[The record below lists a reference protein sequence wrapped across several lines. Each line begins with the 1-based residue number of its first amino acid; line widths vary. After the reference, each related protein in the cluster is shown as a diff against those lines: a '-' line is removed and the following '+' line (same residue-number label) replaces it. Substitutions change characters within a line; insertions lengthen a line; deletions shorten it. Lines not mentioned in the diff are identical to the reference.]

1 MGRPEKAKSREM
13 KPSVHVLFPIGLVG
27 GPRREISKAASKVK
41 IQVEIARRRCPKC
54 DDITYVT
61 RCKKCDI
68 ETLIEKSCP
77 RCGIIVK
84 EDKCQLCKVKAV
96 DYNKRF
102 INISEAFKNACN
114 TIGRNSSSKT
124 IKGVRGLMSAT
135 KIPETLEKGILRAK
149 HDISTFKDGTS
160 RFDATNA
167 PLTHFKP
174 SEIDAPL
181 VKLKKIG
188 YEFDVIDEN
197 LVDSDQLCELKVQ
210 DIIIPEKSVD
220 YLINI
225 TKFIDELLEKMYSI
239 PPYYN
244 IKEKNGLIGHLVI
257 GFAPHTSAGVV
268 GRIIGFTKASVCY
281 AHPLWHNTKR
291 RDCDGDEDSIMMVL
305 DVLINFSKAYLPA
318 RIGGM
323 MDAPLILISRVNPL
337 DVDEAH
343 NIDVASS
350 YPLSFYKKTLEN
362 ADPKNF
368 VSVIDTISQRLGTS
382 NQFQGYF
389 FTHSTNDINEGNLE
403 SSYMKLGSMTNKLKG
418 QMKLATKIR
427 AVKAEEVAKRVLNTH
442 FMRDIAGNLRAF
454 TGQKTRCKK
463 CNAKYRRIPL
473 SGKCTKCNGEI
484 VLTVYKGGIV
494 KYLDVAEELIKNY
507 NLNHY
512 YKQRI
517 ELIRD
522 EIDSLFITKYKQ
534 VNLGKYF

>member
-13 KPSVHVLFPIGLVG
+13 SPSVHVLFPIGLAG
-27 GPRREISKAASKVK
+27 GPRREVSKAASKLK

-54 DDITYVT
+54 DDITYVIH
-61 RCKKCDI
+61 CNKCNI

-77 RCGIIVK
+77 RCGRIINEESCK
-84 EDKCQLCKVKAV
+84 RCQVKAV
-96 DYNKRF
+96 NYNKRF
-102 INISEAFKNACN
+102 ININDAFTNACDN
-114 TIGRNSSSKT
+114 VGKKDSEK
-124 IKGVRGLMSAT
+124 IKGVRGLISAE
-135 KIPETLEKGILRAK
+135 KIPEALEKGILRAK
-149 HDISTFKDGTS
+149 HDVSIFKDGTI

-174 SEIDAPL
+174 SEIDTHPIE
-181 VKLKKIG
+181 LKKMG
-188 YEFDVIDEN
+188 YEYDILGEN
-197 LVDSDQLCELKVQ
+197 LDDFNQLCELKVQ
-210 DIIIPEKSVD
+210 DVILPEKSVN
-220 YLINI
+220 YLINT
-225 TKFIDELLEKMYSI
+225 TKFIDELLEKMYNI

-244 IKEKNGLIGHLVI
+244 VKEKKELIGHLII

-268 GRIIGFTKASVCY
+268 GRIIGFTKTSVCY
-281 AHPLWHNTKR
+281 AHPIWHNTKR
-291 RDCDGDEDSIMMVL
+291 RDCDGDEDSIIL

-343 NIDVASS
+343 NIDIASS

-362 ADPKNF
+362 ADPKNLI
-368 VSVIDTISQRLGTS
+368 SIIDTISQRLGTS
-382 NQFQGYF
+382 NQLQGYF
-389 FTHSTNDINEGNLE
+389 FTHSTDDINEGNLE
-403 SSYMKLGSMTNKLKG
+403 SSYMKLGVMTNKLKG

-473 SGKCTKCNGEI
+473 SGKCTKCNGDI
-484 VLTVYKGGIV
+484 VLTVHKGGIV
-494 KYLDVAEELIKNY
+494 KYLDVAEELTENY

-517 ELIRD
+517 EIIRD